1 MRRPS
6 APSPREPASAAPL
19 ALRPSVDPGR
29 VEILRELGNRVGQD
43 VLAELI
49 WRYVE
54 EAPERLRAVAAAAER
69 GDRAQAR
76 SLAHGLKG
84 VSSNLGATAIAS
96 LLEGLERS
104 LGGVSDVAPLL
115 VGLAAELA
123 RTVEELRR
131 LAAGAAG

>member
-1 MRRPS
+1 
-6 APSPREPASAAPL
+6 
-19 ALRPSVDPGR
+19 
-29 VEILRELGNRVGQD
+29 VEILRELGARVGQD

-49 WRYVE
+49 QRYID
-54 EAPERLRAVAAAAER
+54 EAPARLRAVAAAAEGGER
-69 GDRAQAR
+69 SQAR

-104 LGGVSDVAPLL
+104 LGEDVDVAPLL
-115 VGLAAELA
+115 GGLAAELA

-131 LAAGAAG
+131 VAAGGAG